1 LKDNSSQ
8 KVYQFSA
15 DNLLPVY
22 LIHGED
28 HSLLRKNLQA
38 LMDVLIPTEYRDGNL
53 LEQSEKDFNAL
64 EVMDFCD
71 TLPFLYH
78 KRIALIENC
87 PFFYESKKKLKKGQE
102 NPDASFVKWLE
113 SNLDNNPTFCIV
125 FTLLEDNEKIKLSK
139 TSALSKLISKKG
151 KVYTFPLPEE
161 IVQFIEL
168 CAASRQ
174 AEALRTI
181 NRLFA
186 QGIDTD
192 EICYRLMTRLRFYLK
207 RGMVSKMSGNNR
219 PAVLKPEIANYVDSL
234 DAENRLR
241 PREMDLI
248 SEDPLYILEEWI
260 LKDQRC
266 KNRIE

>member
-1 LKDNSSQ
+1 LRNNSSE
-8 KVYQFSA
+8 KVYQFKT
-15 DNLLPVY
+15 DHLFPVY

-38 LMDVLIPTEYRDGNL
+38 LMDALIPSEYRDGNL
-53 LEQSEKDFNAL
+53 LEQSDKDFDAQ
-64 EVMDFCD
+64 EIMDFCN

-102 NPDASFVKWLE
+102 NPDVSFVKWLE
-113 SNLDNNPTFCIV
+113 SNLDNKPTFCIV
-125 FTLLEDNEKIKLSK
+125 FTLLEDNDKIKLSQ
-139 TSALSKLISKKG
+139 TSALAKLISKKG

-174 AEALRTI
+174 AEALRII

-186 QGIDTD
+186 QGIDPD
-192 EICYRLMTRLRFYLK
+192 EICYRLMARLRYYLK
-207 RGMVSKMSGNNR
+207 KNMVSKISGNSR
-219 PAVLKPEIANYVDSL
+219 PSALKSEILNYVDTL

-266 KNRIE
+266 INRIE